1 MPILASTRTRRS
13 TVASPGSVLI
23 LGARVLGE
31 FGDDPHRYTSAKAR
45 KNYAGSSPIT
55 RASGTTRVSSRGA
68 GRGRRRPDRRKGD
81 LAPPGICTAGA
92 PASYRRPRGPGCRH
106 LRRHLSP
113 RRQPAR
119 ATAPQGRPGTRLRL
133 PVPLPHRR
141 LRGRHPGRT
150 RRAGSRPGHRARGPH
165 RRPAGAH
172 PPPGR
177 ADLRHAARPHRG
189 HPALRRHR
197 RRRRRGA
204 PRLRRAG
211 PRRLGRRRRDR
222 DDHPAR

>member
-1 MPILASTRTRRS
+1 MRTRTAGPGQRTAARRPPCGS
-13 TVASPGSVLI
+13 ANSRGRAQASRTPPP
-23 LGARVLGE
+23 A
-31 FGDDPHRYTSAKAR
+31 
-45 KNYAGSSPIT
+45 
-55 RASGTTRVSSRGA
+55 SSRGA
-68 GRGRRRPDRRKGD
+68 ASIALCGPGESGAHSRRRRVRLAATNVPTRGGKRADSRPDRRKGD
-81 LAPPGICTAGA
+81 LATRVPV
-92 PASYRRPRGPGCRH
+92 RPRAPPPIVGRVAPDADTFDARH
-106 LRRHLSP
+106 L

-141 LRGRHPGRT
+141 HRGRHPGRS

-204 PRLRRAG
+204 PRLRRAR
-211 PRRLGRRRRDR
+211 PRRLGRRRRA
-222 DDHPAR
+222 P